1 MGALKPGYP
10 VTSELTLLR
19 RLGAGG
25 MGSVWVA
32 RHAKLG
38 ADVVIKFLSEAL
50 AADED
55 ACERF
60 QREVTATAQV
70 RSPHVVQMID
80 HGITES
86 GVPYLVMEQLEGNDL
101 AKTMRTGGALRAD
114 EVQHIIDGLAN
125 ALTKAHERGIVH
137 RDIKPANIFMCQAEP
152 RPFIKL
158 VDFGIAKRL
167 EDESMTATNALLGTP
182 AYMSPEQMSGQ
193 SAVDHRSDLWALG
206 VLAYHTLTGKPP
218 FRGAH
223 IAHIAH
229 AIFHEGTPRVTS
241 VRPDLPPDV
250 DYWMEKA
257 LSLDPKNRFQNAR
270 ELADA
275 LAQAFGERAY
285 LTTKQLHAAQVG
297 PTPHVVPP
305 VAPTPRSSGAPR
317 VRVESGGIVIQ
328 QTPSGAVVHTPG
340 STAHLSPSS
349 LAGTNLVN
357 GYEGEGATF
366 GPSAITH
373 SPYTSSP
380 RLKWWVMGT
389 AALGVVLAFV
399 AFRVGSSYHS
409 GTSNGT
415 EAPPPVSAPTT
426 LFELPANPPPQPV
439 GTVIGAST
447 PAPQVTPPASVT
459 PPPVVRPGV
468 RPGRRPGKKSSEDD
482 VGF

>member
-1 MGALKPGYP
+1 MGALKPGYT
-10 VTSELTLLR
+10 VTPDLTLLR

-25 MGSVWVA
+25 MGTVWVA

-70 RSPHVVQMID
+70 RSPHVVQMFD

-86 GVPYLVMEQLEGNDL
+86 GVPYLVMEQLEGQDL
-101 AKTMRTGGALRAD
+101 AKKMRADGGVLRAD
-114 EVQHIIDGLAN
+114 EVQHIVDGLAN

-137 RDIKPANIFMCQAEP
+137 RDIKPANIFLCNSSP

-182 AYMSPEQMSGQ
+182 AYMSPEQMTGQ
-193 SAVDHRSDLWALG
+193 GAVDHRSDLWALA
-206 VLAYHTLTGKPP
+206 VLVYHTLTGKPP

-229 AIFHEGTPRVTS
+229 AIFHEGTPRITA
-241 VRPDLPPDV
+241 VRPDLPPEI
-250 DYWMEKA
+250 DYWMERA
-257 LSLDPKNRFQNAR
+257 LALDPAARYQNAH
-270 ELADA
+270 ELAES
-275 LAQAFGERAY
+275 LAAAFGERAY
-285 LTTKQLHAAQVG
+285 LTTKQLHLAQGTPSPVVMPPPAATPRSHGTG
-297 PTPHVVPP
+297 PIAPPPAFVAPP
-305 VAPTPRSSGAPR
+305 VAM
-317 VRVESGGIVIQ
+317 
-328 QTPSGAVVHTPG
+328 PSHP
-340 STAHLSPSS
+340 
-349 LAGTNLVN
+349 

-373 SPYTSSP
+373 APYTNSA
-380 RLKWWVMGT
+380 RLKWWVMAT

-399 AFRVGSSYHS
+399 AFRFAASFRQPEPSAGS
-409 GTSNGT
+409 
-415 EAPPPVSAPTT
+415 EPPPATT
-426 LFELPANPPPQPV
+426 STTILELPANPPTQPV
-439 GTVIGAST
+439 GTVIGASPMTT
-447 PAPQVTPPASVT
+447 PAPTAPTSVTT
-459 PPPVVRPGV
+459 PPPQTTTRPPV
-468 RPGRRPGKKSSEDD
+468 RPGRRPGRKSAEDD

>member
-10 VTSELTLLR
+10 VTPELTLLR

-25 MGSVWVA
+25 MGTVWVA

-86 GVPYLVMEQLEGNDL
+86 GVPYLVMEQLEGHDL
-101 AKTMRTGGALRAD
+101 AKTMRAGGALRAD

-137 RDIKPANIFMCQAEP
+137 RDIKPANVFMCQAEP

-229 AIFHEGTPRVTS
+229 AIFHEGTPRVTT

-257 LSLDPKNRFQNAR
+257 LSLDPKDRFQTAR

-275 LAQAFGERAY
+275 LAHAFGERAY
-285 LTTKQLHAAQVG
+285 LTTKQLQAAQNG
-297 PTPHVVPP
+297 PIPHVIQPA
-305 VAPTPRSSGAPR
+305 APTPRSGR
-317 VRVESGGIVIQ
+317 GVLIQ
-328 QTPSGAVVHTPG
+328 PTPNGAVVHTPG
-340 STAHLSPSS
+340 SVAHLPPAS
-349 LAGTNLVN
+349 LAGTNLAG

-373 SPYTSSP
+373 SPYATSP
-380 RLKWWVMGT
+380 RLKWWVMAT

-399 AFRVGSSYHS
+399 AFRVGHGYRTGSS
-409 GTSNGT
+409 TNGT
-415 EAPPPVSAPTT
+415 EPPPPVTPPTT
-426 LFELPANPPPQPV
+426 LFELPANPPQPV

-447 PAPQVTPPASVT
+447 PAPTVTTPAST
-459 PPPVVRPGV
+459 SPPPPVVRPVV